1 VSRPDP
7 GGAAPTEAP
16 RTRGPRNAVV
26 AVALLALVLVVVLT
40 RLVGGGSEG
49 SGSAGP
55 GASASSPSS
64 AADSSSRAP
73 RSPSTRAPSAAATR
87 DPETGL
93 RVVALSSLPSQAQ
106 QTVALIDRGGP
117 FPYRQDGATFGNR
130 ERRLPSHPNGWY
142 REYTVVTP
150 GEGDRGPRRIVTGD
164 DDRQVFYTADHYDS
178 FVRVAR

>member
-1 VSRPDP
+1 MSQEAPR
-7 GGAAPTEAP
+7 GAAPAEAP

-40 RLVGGGSEG
+40 RLVGGGPEG
-49 SGSAGP
+49 TGPGSAEP
-55 GASASSPSS
+55 GTSASPAPSS
-64 AADSSSRAP
+64 SATSSRSAT
-73 RSPSTRAPSAAATR
+73 TRAPSAAATR

-93 RVVALSSLPSQAQ
+93 RLVALSSLPREAQ
-106 QTVALIDRGGP
+106 QTVALVERGGP

-130 ERRLPSHPNGWY
+130 ERRLPSHPSGWY

-150 GEGDRGPRRIVTGD
+150 GEDDRGPRRIVTGD
-164 DDRQVFYTADHYDS
+164 DDRQVFYTGDHYGS

>member
-1 VSRPDP
+1 MNRQAPD
-7 GGAAPTEAP
+7 GAAPAEAP
-16 RTRGPRNAVV
+16 RTKGPRNAVV
-26 AVALLALVLVVVLT
+26 AFALLALVLVVVLT
-40 RLVGGGSEG
+40 RLVGGAEG
-49 SGSAGP
+49 SGPGSAGP
-55 GASASSPSS
+55 GASASSAPSAS
-64 AADSSSRAP
+64 KSP
-73 RSPSTRAPSAAATR
+73 RNPTTRAPSAAATR

-93 RVVALSSLPSQAQ
+93 RVVALSSLPRQAQ

-130 ERRLPSHPNGWY
+130 ERRLPSHPSGWY

-150 GEGDRGPRRIVTGD
+150 GEDDRGPRRIVTGD

>member
-1 VSRPDP
+1 MSRQDP

-49 SGSAGP
+49 SGSVGP
-55 GASASSPSS
+55 GASASAAPSAS
-64 AADSSSRAP
+64 DTSRSRP
-73 RSPSTRAPSAAATR
+73 TRGPSAAATR

-93 RVVALSSLPSQAQ
+93 RVVALSSLPRQAQ

-150 GEGDRGPRRIVTGD
+150 GEDDRGPRRIVTGD